1 MSQFK
6 RNPFKRGG
14 GASNSKSATS
24 NPLSHLTDRAI
35 GFTDADDSSGVAPL
49 ECDDS
54 ENATMQTS
62 SSAATT
68 APPSQDENSE
78 NNAVNEV
85 YLCAAVF
92 LNYLNC
98 FSST

>member
-1 MSQFK
+1 MSQYK
-6 RNPFKRGG
+6 RNPFKRG

-24 NPLSHLTDRAI
+24 NPLSHLTDKAI

-49 ECDDS
+49 ECNDS
-54 ENATMQTS
+54 ENAMMQTS

-68 APPSQDENSE
+68 EPPSQDENSE

-92 LNYLNC
+92 LNYLNA
-98 FSST
+98 FSSI